1 MKRLSFVV
9 GGILSVGAMLAVSA
23 PAWAH
28 VVVSPEVVT
37 AGDYETLTVSVPT
50 EKEIPTTKI
59 RVEVPEGFLLSGV
72 QPVPGWEHTFE
83 EDGGVVRAVTFTG
96 GEIRPREFQ
105 QFLLQAQAPEEPG
118 EYPWKAIQT
127 YEDGSVVEWTG
138 PPDSEEPA
146 SVIEV
151 VCGTARH
158 RLLAGRHL
166 APAGLRTGARPRE
179 PRGGLSSAGG
189 RSVQAPRAGRIA
201 VQRARGRR
209 VRPGCRAHRQRC
221 PS

>member
-9 GGILSVGAMLAVSA
+9 SGVLGVGAML
-23 PAWAH
+23 
-28 VVVSPEVVT
+28 VSPEKVT

-72 QPVPGWEHTFE
+72 QPVPGWEHAFE
-83 EDGGVVRAVTFTG
+83 EDGGVVTAVTFSS

-118 EYPWKAIQT
+118 EYPWKAFQT
-127 YEDGSVVEWTG
+127 YEDGSVVKWAG

-151 VCGTARH
+151 VSGGSEHPKSNPQPSEASASQKAGGEAEVLADTGGTTPAVYAGLGFVGLVLSALLAR
-158 RLLAGRHL
+158 RLLG
-166 APAGLRTGARPRE
+166 
-179 PRGGLSSAGG
+179 
-189 RSVQAPRAGRIA
+189 
-201 VQRARGRR
+201 
-209 VRPGCRAHRQRC
+209 
-221 PS
+221 

>member
-1 MKRLSFVV
+1 MKRLLFVV
-9 GGILSVGAMLAVSA
+9 SVVLGVGTMVAMSA
-23 PAWAH
+23 PALAH

-72 QPVPGWEHTFE
+72 QPVPGWEHSFE

-105 QFLLQAQAPEEPG
+105 QFLVQAQAPEKPG

-127 YEDGSVVEWTG
+127 YKDGSVVEWVG

-151 VCGTARH
+151 VSGGSEHPQSSPQPSEASASQKAAGGETKVLAETGGTNPAVYAGLGFAGLVLSALLAR
-158 RLLAGRHL
+158 RLL
-166 APAGLRTGARPRE
+166 
-179 PRGGLSSAGG
+179 
-189 RSVQAPRAGRIA
+189 
-201 VQRARGRR
+201 
-209 VRPGCRAHRQRC
+209 
-221 PS
+221 

>member
-1 MKRLSFVV
+1 MKRLSLVV
-9 GGILSVGAMLAVSA
+9 SGVLGVGAMLAVSA
-23 PAWAH
+23 PATAH
-28 VVVSPEVVT
+28 VVVSPEEVT

-50 EKEIPTTKI
+50 EKEIPTTEI
-59 RVEVPEGFLLSGV
+59 RVEVPKGFLLSGV

-83 EDGGVVRAVTFTG
+83 EDGGVVTAVTFSG

-118 EYPWKAIQT
+118 EYPWKAIQS

-151 VCGTARH
+151 VSSGSEHPQSSPQPSEASASQKAGGAAEVLADTGGTNLAVYAGLGFVGLVVSALLAR
-158 RLLAGRHL
+158 RLLG
-166 APAGLRTGARPRE
+166 
-179 PRGGLSSAGG
+179 
-189 RSVQAPRAGRIA
+189 
-201 VQRARGRR
+201 
-209 VRPGCRAHRQRC
+209 
-221 PS
+221 

>member
-1 MKRLSFVV
+1 MKQLSFVV
-9 GGILSVGAMLAVSA
+9 SGVLGVGAMLAVSA

-28 VVVSPEVVT
+28 VVVSPEQVK

-72 QPVPGWEHTFE
+72 QPVPGWEHTFQ
-83 EDGGVVRAVTFTG
+83 EDGGVVRAVTFSG

-105 QFLLQAQAPEEPG
+105 QFLVQAQAPEKPG
-118 EYPWKAIQT
+118 EYPWKAFQT
-127 YEDGSVVEWTG
+127 YDDGSVVEWTG

-151 VCGTARH
+151 VSGGSEHPQSSPQPSEASASQKAGGKAEVLAETGGTNLAVYAGLGFVGLALAALLAR
-158 RLLAGRHL
+158 RLLG
-166 APAGLRTGARPRE
+166 
-179 PRGGLSSAGG
+179 
-189 RSVQAPRAGRIA
+189 
-201 VQRARGRR
+201 
-209 VRPGCRAHRQRC
+209 
-221 PS
+221 

>member
-1 MKRLSFVV
+1 MKRLLFVV
-9 GGILSVGAMLAVSA
+9 SGVLGVGAMLAVSA

-28 VVVSPEVVT
+28 VVVSPKEVT

-50 EKEIPTTKI
+50 EKEIPTTEI

-72 QPVPGWEHTFE
+72 QPVPGWQHAFE
-83 EDGGVVRAVTFTG
+83 EDGGVVMAVTFSG

-105 QFLLQAQAPEEPG
+105 QFLVQAQAPEEPG

-138 PPDSEEPA
+138 SPDSEEPA

-151 VCGTARH
+151 VSSGSESPASSPQPTEASASQRAGGEAEVLADTGGKIPAVYAGLGFVGLVLSA
-158 RLLAGRHL
+158 LLAR
-166 APAGLRTGARPRE
+166 
-179 PRGGLSSAGG
+179 
-189 RSVQAPRAGRIA
+189 
-201 VQRARGRR
+201 
-209 VRPGCRAHRQRC
+209 
-221 PS
+221 

>member
-9 GGILSVGAMLAVSA
+9 SGILGVGAMLAVSA

-28 VVVSPEVVT
+28 VVVSPEQVR

-50 EKEIPTTKI
+50 EKEISTTEI
-59 RVEVPEGFLLSGV
+59 RVEVPEEFLLSGV

-83 EDGGVVRAVTFTG
+83 EDGGIVTAVTFSG
-96 GEIRPREFQ
+96 GKIRPREFQ
-105 QFLLQAQAPEEPG
+105 QFLLQAQAPEKPG
-118 EYPWKAIQT
+118 EYPWKAFQT

-151 VCGTARH
+151 VSGGSEHPQSSPKASEASASQKAGGQSEVLADTGGTNPAVYVGLGFVGLVLSALLAQ
-158 RLLAGRHL
+158 RLL
-166 APAGLRTGARPRE
+166 
-179 PRGGLSSAGG
+179 
-189 RSVQAPRAGRIA
+189 
-201 VQRARGRR
+201 
-209 VRPGCRAHRQRC
+209 
-221 PS
+221 

>member
-59 RVEVPEGFLLSGV
+59 RVVVPEGFLLSGV
-72 QPVPGWEHTFE
+72 QPVAGWEHTFE
-83 EDGGVVRAVTFTG
+83 EDGGVVRAVTFSG
-96 GEIRPREFQ
+96 GEIRPQEFQ
-105 QFLLQAQAPEEPG
+105 QFLLQAQAPDKPG
-118 EYPWKAIQT
+118 EYPWKAFQT

-138 PPDSEEPA
+138 PP
-146 SVIEV
+146 I
-151 VCGTARH
+151 R
-158 RLLAGRHL
+158 
-166 APAGLRTGARPRE
+166 
-179 PRGGLSSAGG
+179 
-189 RSVQAPRAGRIA
+189 RSP
-201 VQRARGRR
+201 
-209 VRPGCRAHRQRC
+209 PL
-221 PS
+221 

>member
-1 MKRLSFVV
+1 MKRLLFV
-9 GGILSVGAMLAVSA
+9 ISVVLGLGAMVAMSA

-50 EKEIPTTKI
+50 EKEVPTTKI

-72 QPVPGWEHTFE
+72 QPVPGWEHSFE
-83 EDGGVVRAVTFTG
+83 EKGGVVTAVTFSG

-118 EYPWKAIQT
+118 EYPWKAFQT
-127 YEDGSVVEWTG
+127 YEDGSVVEWSG
-138 PPDSEEPA
+138 APDSEEPA

-151 VCGTARH
+151 VSGGSEHPQSSPKPSEASASQKAGGQAKILAETGGTNLAVYAGLGFVGLVLSALLAR
-158 RLLAGRHL
+158 RLL
-166 APAGLRTGARPRE
+166 
-179 PRGGLSSAGG
+179 
-189 RSVQAPRAGRIA
+189 
-201 VQRARGRR
+201 
-209 VRPGCRAHRQRC
+209 
-221 PS
+221 

>member
-9 GGILSVGAMLAVSA
+9 SGVLGVGAMLAVSA

-28 VVVSPEVVT
+28 VVVSPEKVT

-72 QPVPGWEHTFE
+72 QPVPGWEHTFQ
-83 EDGGVVRAVTFTG
+83 EDGGVVRAVTFSG

-127 YEDGSVVEWTG
+127 YKDGSVVEWVG
-138 PPDSEEPA
+138 PPDSEKPA

-151 VCGTARH
+151 ISGGSEHPQSSPKPSEASASQKAAGGEAKVLAETGGTNLAVYAGLGFIGLVVSALLAR
-158 RLLAGRHL
+158 RLL
-166 APAGLRTGARPRE
+166 E
-179 PRGGLSSAGG
+179 
-189 RSVQAPRAGRIA
+189 
-201 VQRARGRR
+201 
-209 VRPGCRAHRQRC
+209 
-221 PS
+221 